1 MRMSSCQKSKRKMK
15 EGDAEE
21 GVRKPTHRHGLSG
34 WQNPRLRVLR
44 PRLLSSDSPSS
55 LYRGLVEIQF
65 TPHTVHT
72 FKVYDSVV
80 FSVFTDL
87 TTTIL
92 EHVHDPKRTP
102 NPLAPPPRPHPPP
115 MPSLPFGGN
124 KVARF
129 PGQFPVET
137 LTAVAMYWESWE
149 KLI

>member
-1 MRMSSCQKSKRKMK
+1 MK

-21 GVRKPTHRHGLSG
+21 GVRKPTHRHELSG

-102 NPLAPPPRPHPPP
+102 NPLAPPPSPAPPP
-115 MPSLPFGGN
+115 HALSPF
-124 KVARF
+124 
-129 PGQFPVET
+129 
-137 LTAVAMYWESWE
+137 WW
-149 KLI
+149 